1 MNNKHIFLTYNE
13 WTDNEIHK
21 GTSLDHKGLSC
32 SEIQQ
37 SIDEYIVNKSEQK
50 TEIQRLSKLMDELLM
65 ENDILRELRE
75 WYQDK
80 FNSN

>member
-50 TEIQRLSKLMDELLM
+50 TEIKRLNKLLGEILN
-65 ENDILRELRE
+65 ENQALREFRE
-75 WYQDK
+75 
-80 FNSN
+80 

>member
-50 TEIQRLSKLMDELLM
+50 TEIKRLNKLLGKILN
-65 ENDILRELRE
+65 ENQALREFRE
-75 WYQDK
+75 WYQAKYD
-80 FNSN
+80 SD

>member
-1 MNNKHIFLTYNE
+1 MNNKHTFLTYNE

-50 TEIQRLSKLMDELLM
+50 TEIKRLNKLLGEILN
-65 ENDILRELRE
+65 ENQALREFRE
-75 WYQDK
+75 WYQAKYD
-80 FNSN
+80 SD